1 MASLRIQVHRQAADL
16 EATPEAVQAVDRT
29 ITGGAIG
36 GLGSTNHLTMKN
48 NSINEISVGGAYVSP
63 AVDVI
68 DIMAEGVLCQSGQF
82 EEWQEEEL

>member
-1 MASLRIQVHRQAADL
+1 MAQAA
-16 EATPEAVQAVDRT
+16 EARPAA
-29 ITGGAIG
+29 TGGGTG